1 MATKDVRETVR
12 AFVRRSLIEKDI
24 SVGDH
29 ILLVV
34 TRRDIA

>member
-1 MATKDVRETVR
+1 MAMQDVRETVR